1 MSSQQF
7 DCDEEAERIVQHAA
21 KSHTTR
27 FQEDFPMSTAVAEI
41 ADDSLEKNELLML
54 LEDDAD
60 DAIGRA
66 FANHPADDAQRL
78 RIDDDE
84 FQTAKTLGDLKAIIA
99 ERMRAI
105 TALL

>member
-1 MSSQQF
+1 MSSRQF
-7 DCDEEAERIVQHAA
+7 DCEEEAERVVLDAARSYTTHLQENSPLNTPIDSIVA
-21 KSHTTR
+21 
-27 FQEDFPMSTAVAEI
+27 
-41 ADDSLEKNELLML
+41 DSLHVEFLML

-66 FANHPADDAQRL
+66 FANHPVDDAQKL
-78 RIDDDE
+78 HIEDDE
-84 FQTAKTLGDLKAIIA
+84 FQTAKTLGDLKEIIA